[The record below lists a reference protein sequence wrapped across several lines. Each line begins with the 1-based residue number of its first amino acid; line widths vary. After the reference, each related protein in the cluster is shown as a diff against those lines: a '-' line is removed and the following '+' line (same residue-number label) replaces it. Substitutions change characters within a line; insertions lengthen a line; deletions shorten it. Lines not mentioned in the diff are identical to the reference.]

1 MGMVLMSAGMRGC
14 CIFCFLGLCVMHAMA
29 VMPVVM
35 VYLGE
40 CDLRRKS
47 RDRNQGKGKTSRL
60 EEVFRLILQISS
72 LGCTLIL
79 GPGLI

>member
-1 MGMVLMSAGMRGC
+1 
-14 CIFCFLGLCVMHAMA
+14 